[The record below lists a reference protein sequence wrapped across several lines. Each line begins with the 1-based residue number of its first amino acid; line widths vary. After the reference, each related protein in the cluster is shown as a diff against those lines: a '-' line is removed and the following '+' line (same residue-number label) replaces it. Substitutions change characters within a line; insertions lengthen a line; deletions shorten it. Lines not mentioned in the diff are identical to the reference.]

1 MPGLI
6 VIFLSVI
13 CIVIHIKNLM
23 KKSDE
28 REFGLLKHI
37 LGLIGCLI
45 ALAIIGLSW
54 VYFALQQ
61 MQN

>member
-23 KKSDE
+23 KKSGE

-45 ALAIIGLSW
+45 ALAIGLAW
-54 VYFALQQ
+54 FYFALHQ

>member
-1 MPGLI
+1 
-6 VIFLSVI
+6 
-13 CIVIHIKNLM
+13 M

-45 ALAIIGLSW
+45 ALAIGIAW
-54 VYFALQQ
+54 FYFALQQ

>member
-45 ALAIIGLSW
+45 ALAIGLSW
-54 VYFALQQ
+54 FYFALQQ